1 MHQNRLSPATP
12 RHIHGTPNL
21 SSSHSRHRDDPP
33 TRRFLEFGR
42 GMLYLDP
49 MTEKDLG
56 VDDSLLESA
65 AKCLDAFFARPAP
78 FFFIA
83 APLGSPC
90 ALKSGACV
98 CDLFESASASIV
110 CPRIARARALSRSRA
125 VDMAATRRRN
135 SWLGPWW
142 RAGNYGLCE
151 VNPCLLRRPAAL
163 GASASCS
170 STRNT
175 AWLASNAWAS
185 VDGSSP

>member
-1 MHQNRLSPATP
+1 LPLYRQEAQFAAGTFFRKPAGFF
-12 RHIHGTPNL
+12 H
-21 SSSHSRHRDDPP
+21 
-33 TRRFLEFGR
+33 
-42 GMLYLDP
+42 
-49 MTEKDLG
+49 
-56 VDDSLLESA
+56 
-65 AKCLDAFFARPAP
+65 AFFARPAP